1 MVGNKA
7 GGLKAAE
14 TNKRKYGESFYSRIG
29 KKGGQNGHEKGFGV
43 NRALAHIAGSKGGRN
58 SARGR
63 SLASLTRSNSELGL
77 STKIL
82 YDAVMGIVLSLDSD
96 EEMTLP
102 PMRTAAQHFN
112 FLEGYIKTSPALQ
125 EKRTRRCAMVLYEF
139 WTHLGDTTTFSRACT
154 EMKTMIRAA
163 ASRSAITWDMVS
175 KWQDD
180 GYKQSIRPKVAT
192 ALKNFPR

>member
-29 KKGGQNGHEKGFGV
+29 KKGGQNGHEKGFAV
-43 NRALAHIAGSKGGRN
+43 NKALAHIAGSKGGRN
-58 SARGR
+58 SARGG
-63 SLASLTRSNSELGL
+63 SLASLTRSNSELRL
-77 STKIL
+77 STKTI
-82 YDAVMGIVLSLDSD
+82 YDAVMGIVLSVEPD

-102 PMRTAAQHFN
+102 PMKTAAQHFN
-112 FLEGYIKTSPALQ
+112 FLEGYIKTYPALQ

-139 WTHLGDTTTFSRACT
+139 WTHLGNTAAFSRACA

-175 KWQDD
+175 KWRDD
-180 GYKQSIRPKVAT
+180 DYRSSIKPKVVN
-192 ALKNFPR
+192 ALKNFPH